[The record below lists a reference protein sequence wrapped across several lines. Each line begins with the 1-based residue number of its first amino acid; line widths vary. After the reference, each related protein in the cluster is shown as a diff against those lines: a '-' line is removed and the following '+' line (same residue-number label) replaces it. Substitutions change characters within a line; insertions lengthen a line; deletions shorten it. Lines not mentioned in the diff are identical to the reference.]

1 MTLEDLKNTIERY
14 CENKDF
20 ETAKNYVC
28 THGPRLGLNLE
39 EELKKIENFGKN
51 PVQQPLQASE
61 VEQAPKEEENE
72 EKKESE

>member
-1 MTLEDLKNTIERY
+1 MTLDELKSTIERY

-28 THGPRLGLNLE
+28 THGSRLGLNLE
-39 EELKKIENFGKN
+39 EELRKIENFGKN
-51 PVQQPLQASE
+51 PVQQLPVPS
-61 VEQAPKEEENE
+61 VENE